1 MGELGLQRGN
11 EGKRRREKAEEHDMN
26 ETEDEDISVQCDEM
40 NDLYRYELW
49 IWIDGSWFGNSGAS
63 RLNSSAL
70 GLGVGGFVNYGGVRA
85 WSSGYERDGRF

>member
-1 MGELGLQRGN
+1 
-11 EGKRRREKAEEHDMN
+11 
-26 ETEDEDISVQCDEM
+26 M